1 MNILSLISRNFRRG
15 PETLRYPDRAVPA
28 PEFRGQVRIDDAK
41 CIACGIC
48 DYVCVSAAI
57 VTVSHDD
64 HLGWSYDPG
73 RCTFCGRCVDHCPGD
88 ALRQEGDRPPTYA
101 RSGDLRHEETVTY
114 PACPECG
121 APARR
126 SNERML
132 ALAHRNISREFRER
146 IMLCDRCRRRRS
158 QALLKKGFG
167 GNVEGERKNDGA

>member
-1 MNILSLISRNFRRG
+1 MNIFSLISRNFRRG
-15 PETLRYPDRAVPA
+15 PETLRYPDRSVPA
-28 PEFRGQVRIDDAK
+28 AEFRGRVRIDEAK

-57 VTVSHDD
+57 VTVAYED
-64 HLGWSYDPG
+64 HLDWSYDAG

-88 ALRQEGDRPPTYA
+88 ALSHEGDFAPVYA
-101 RSGDLRHEETVTY
+101 KSGDLRHEEGILY

-132 ALAHRNISREFRER
+132 ALAHKDISREFRER
-146 IMLCDRCRRRRS
+146 IKLCDRCRRRRS
-158 QALLKKGFG
+158 QLLLKKGLG
-167 GNVEGERKNDGA
+167 GDAEMERESDGT